1 MATPTFPGIKFP
13 RPDFDALFALQRAN
27 VAAVREA
34 QDVVIEA
41 AQAVVRAQYGWV
53 EQTFA
58 RANGKAPVT
67 PEAAVAGLKEAVERA
82 FAVARQGAEIGTGE
96 QKRVVDLFA
105 ARAAANVEAGKT
117 AIAA

>member
-1 MATPTFPGIKFP
+1 MAAPTFSAIKLP
-13 RPDFDALFALQRAN
+13 RPDLNALFALQRAN

-34 QDVVIEA
+34 QDLVIGATE
-41 AQAVVRAQYGWV
+41 AVVRAQYAWV

-67 PEAAVAGLKEAVERA
+67 PEAVVAGFKDAVERG
-82 FAVARQGAEIGTGE
+82 FAVARQGAKIGTGA
-96 QKRVVDLFA
+96 QKRVADLLT
-105 ARAAANVEAGKT
+105 ARAAANVEAGKA